1 MNYFFILGNHPALSL
16 SELMAKISG
25 EWQIVNDAVATLDY
39 QGELAAD
46 LLDGLGGTIKFGKI
60 MGQFKRLDEAAALD
74 LADYLLSLAQ
84 DSGKIN
90 FGFSNYSSVSL
101 NRSFGLQI
109 KRQLQAAGRSARWV
123 VGRDKVLSSVIVEQN
138 HLLTKGGEIVLW
150 RSNDYWQWGITM
162 GVQPFKL
169 LSARDYGRPARDD
182 RSGMLPPKLAQIMIN
197 LAGLQ
202 PGDTLLDPFC
212 GSGTILQ
219 EAALLKAGLVIGID
233 NSPQAIN
240 NSQENWAWFTN
251 RWPVKTPAEFRLGD
265 ASKVSQILSSKINR
279 MVTEPYLGPARGQRN
294 FSVIV
299 KELELLY
306 SQALHDWRSV
316 IAKDGRVVMIWP
328 IFISGAKRYYVQ
340 PDICG
345 WQIIGF
351 SELAKKRWPQAYSPS
366 GQLVYNRPGQLV
378 WRAIV
383 GLRPV

>member
-16 SELMAKISG
+16 SELSVKIAG
-25 EWQIVNDAVATLDY
+25 NWQIVNDAVVTLNCE
-39 QGELAAD
+39 GELAAN
-46 LLDGLGGTIKFGKI
+46 LLESLGGTIKFGKI
-60 MGQFKRLDEAAALD
+60 IGQFKRLDEAAALD
-74 LADYLLSLAQ
+74 LADYLLSLIQ
-84 DSGKIN
+84 GGGKIN
-90 FGFSNYSSVSL
+90 FGFSNYSFANL
-101 NRSFGLQI
+101 DKSFGLQI
-109 KRQLQAAGRSARWV
+109 KRRLQASGRSARWV
-123 VGRDKVLSSVIVEQN
+123 VGRNKVLSSVIVEQN

-150 RSNDYWQWGITM
+150 RCNDCWQWGITM

-182 RSGMLPPKLAQIMIN
+182 YSGMLPPKLAQIMIN

-219 EAALLKAGLVIGID
+219 EAALLGASKVIGID
-233 NSPQAIN
+233 NAPQAIN
-240 NSQENWAWFTN
+240 NSQDNWAWFAQ
-251 RWPVKTPAEFRLGD
+251 RWRVNTSAEFRLGE
-265 ASKVSQILSSKINR
+265 ATKVSQILSSKINR
-279 MVTEPYLGPARGQRN
+279 IVTEPYLGPSRGPRN
-294 FSVIV
+294 FPAVI

-306 SQALHDWRSV
+306 SQALFDWRSV
-316 IAKDGRVVMIWP
+316 ITRDGCVVMIWP
-328 IFISGAKRYYVQ
+328 IFISGAKKYYVQ

-345 WQIIGF
+345 WQVIGF